1 MLYNCCMDAA
11 TAQTRI
17 DEIETIL
24 TRGIE
29 EITTPS
35 GRRHRYNFAELRL
48 ERDKL
53 QAYLNRGSRGRNV
66 RVGRYNPHYPDA

>member
-1 MLYNCCMDAA
+1 MDAA
-11 TAQTRI
+11 TAQSRI
-17 DEIETIL
+17 DEIDAIL

-29 EITTPS
+29 EISTPS
-35 GRRHRYNFAELRL
+35 GRRHRYNFAEMRL

-66 RVGRYNPHYPDA
+66 RVGRYNPYYPGA